1 MFYTVMTQI
10 IDNDPKGQFGG
21 TQYKITIS
29 KGKEI
34 IEFHNYSIMD
44 LVIGSFNPDVIKN
57 KYIKLNNELLLR
69 RDKELADS
77 IKLAKAESLSNKMS
91 NVNHQ
96 LIAVI
101 DDVIASN
108 AALVDQYRDGNTKV
122 LNALVGQTMKKHK
135 GDPVVIKQL
144 LMEKI
149 K

>member
-10 IDNDPKGQFGG
+10 IDNDPKGEFGG

-77 IKLAKAESLSNKMS
+77 IKLAKAESLSSKM
-91 NVNHQ
+91 NVVDNQ
-96 LIAVI
+96 LMAAIRS
-101 DDVIASN
+101 VIASN
-108 AALVDQYRDGNTKV
+108 DSLVTQYRNGNEKV
-122 LNALVGQTMKKHK
+122 LNALVGQTMKQHKH
-135 GDPVVIKQL
+135 DPAVIKQL
-144 LMEKI
+144 LSEELK
-149 K
+149 